1 MYHILLLTT
10 KDMKLHSYLE
20 QVLGTKAGISILRS
34 LVKYNG
40 KIFTVRGLAREASI
54 SSVETSRTIEQ
65 LERFGIV
72 KVQPVGRAYQV
83 FLNDQSYV
91 LNRIVKPI
99 LTAEEKTVSEIII
112 ILAKHL
118 RVKKILSAVIFG
130 SVAKRAEKEDSDIDL
145 LVISDDFELAIGA
158 VANASEEIA
167 LAFHSSISP
176 IIFTKKKFIAKKND
190 DLIRSILSNHIL
202 VTGLELE
209 KLK

>member
-1 MYHILLLTT
+1 
-10 KDMKLHSYLE
+10 MKLHAYLE

-34 LVKYNG
+34 LVRYKG
-40 KIFTVRGLAREASI
+40 KIFTVRGLARDADV
-54 SSVETSRTIEQ
+54 SSVEASRTIEQ
-65 LERFGIV
+65 LEQFGIV

-99 LTAEEKTVSEIII
+99 LIAEEKTVSELIM

-118 RVKKILSAVIFG
+118 TTKKILSTAVFG
-130 SVAKRAEKEDSDIDL
+130 SVTKGEEKEDSDIDL
-145 LVISDDFELAIGA
+145 LVISDDFDLATGA
-158 VANASEEIA
+158 VANASEEVA
-167 LAFHSSISP
+167 LTFHSRVSP
-176 IIFTKKKFIAKKND
+176 IIFTKKKFISKKND